1 MALLLLPPPQVAM
14 VMMLWRYTL
23 VSCSVGYGRWFCIET
38 SQLGVLISSKL
49 CISNVDDY
57 IDGWMDG
64 WMNEWIR

>member
-1 MALLLLPPPQVAM
+1 M
-14 VMMLWRYTL
+14 
-23 VSCSVGYGRWFCIET
+23 SCSVGYGRWFCIET